1 MGAIAPVA
9 PDLTAALHI
18 DEVCSYLSNH
28 FLDDIGVADDF
39 ENSLEIKF
47 EKKIDRKKNR
57 IYRLLN
63 EWNFL

>member
-1 MGAIAPVA
+1 MTNGFY
-9 PDLTAALHI
+9 I